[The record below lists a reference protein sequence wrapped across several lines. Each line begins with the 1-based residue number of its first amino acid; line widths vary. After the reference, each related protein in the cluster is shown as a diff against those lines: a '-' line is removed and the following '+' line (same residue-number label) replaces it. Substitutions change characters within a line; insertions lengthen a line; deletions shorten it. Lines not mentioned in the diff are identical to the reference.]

1 MDKDRELSKLKNS
14 ILKFNKN
21 FPGKNL
27 VFSDGNKDANVMI
40 IGEAPGR
47 TEDKLQKPFVGRAGK
62 LLDDLL
68 KHINLDRTKVYI
80 TNVLNFRPDKNR
92 KPKIDEINKFK
103 KTLFKHIK
111 IIGPKYVL
119 LLGVTAAIAVLNHHG
134 PLSEARGKWKRI
146 KIVNYYFD
154 ILTTFHPAF
163 LLRQVNK
170 KKKALDDFLQLK
182 IKLDS

>member
-1 MDKDRELSKLKNS
+1 MDKNRELSKLKNS
-14 ILKFNKN
+14 ILKFNKD

-27 VFSDGNKDANVMI
+27 VFSDGNKDAKVMI
-40 IGEAPGR
+40 IGEAPGT

-92 KPKIDEINKFK
+92 KPKIDEIIKFK

-111 IIGPKYVL
+111 I
-119 LLGVTAAIAVLNHHG
+119 
-134 PLSEARGKWKRI
+134 
-146 KIVNYYFD
+146 
-154 ILTTFHPAF
+154 
-163 LLRQVNK
+163 
-170 KKKALDDFLQLK
+170 
-182 IKLDS
+182 